1 MSFYPQP
8 NKYQCGPFAFKY
20 ALVMLGVF
28 ASEKSIAKKAGSTWW
43 AGTDEI
49 GLSRAAKYYNCRLK
63 YFRRE
68 TGNDAVKALLQQL
81 KKGFP
86 CILSVDNWEHWLTV
100 INWQQGK
107 FILID
112 SSKDRVI
119 NIYSARQLARRWKY
133 LDPDDEFISYDGYA
147 LIPNFKTKT
156 RAKFTL
162 AKAKYVMHAKNKE
175 LAKHWD
181 TYFNDLISICK
192 PRTATSIHTI
202 SFGEFLR
209 RYEKMI
215 IQEVAYWHGNPSY
228 GELKKIIEKMEFIAN
243 VYNLVIYID
252 EHKKAL
258 VDITSLLMMYTCGK
272 YGMEEIYS

>member
-8 NKYQCGPFAFKY
+8 NKYQCGPFALKY
-20 ALVMLGVF
+20 ALVMLGIF
-28 ASEKSIAKKAGSTWW
+28 ASEKSIAKRAGSTWW
-43 AGTDEI
+43 FGTDEI
-49 GLSRAAKYYNCRLK
+49 GLARAAKYYDCRLK

-68 TGNDAVKALLQQL
+68 TGKDAIKVLIQHL
-81 KKGFP
+81 KKGYP

-112 SSKDRVI
+112 SIKNRVI
-119 NIYSARQLARRWKY
+119 NIYTTRQLTRRWKY
-133 LDPDDEFISYDGYA
+133 LDPDDEFISFDGYA
-147 LIPNFKTKT
+147 VIPNFKTKT

-162 AKAKYVMHAKNKE
+162 AKANYVMQAKNRE

-215 IQEVAYWHGNPSY
+215 IQEVAYWHGNPTH
-228 GELKKIIEKMEFIAN
+228 GELKKVIDKMEFIAN

-258 VDITSLLMMYTCGK
+258 VDITGLLMMYACGK
-272 YGMEEIYS
+272 YGMDKIYS

>member
-1 MSFYPQP
+1 MSLYKQP
-8 NKYQCGPFAFKY
+8 NKYQCGPFALKY

-28 ASEKSIAKKAGSTWW
+28 TSEKSIAKKAGSTWW

-49 GLSRAAKYYNCRLK
+49 GLARAAKSYNCRLK

-68 TGNDAVKALLQQL
+68 TGVDGVKVLIQHL
-81 KKGFP
+81 KKGYP
-86 CILSVDNWEHWLTV
+86 CILSVDEWGHWLTV

-107 FILID
+107 FILVD
-112 SSKDRVI
+112 SAEAKVI
-119 NIYSARQLARRWKY
+119 HIYSAQQIINRWKY
-133 LDPDDEFISYDGYA
+133 IDPDDEFKSFDGYA
-147 LIPNFKTKT
+147 LMPNFKIRA

-162 AKAKYVMHAKNKE
+162 AKARYIMQKKNSD

-215 IQEVAYWHGNPSY
+215 IHEVEYWHGVPSY
-228 GELKKIIEKMEFIAN
+228 NELRKVVDKMKFIAD

-258 VDITSLLMMYTCGK
+258 VDITSLLMMYACGK
-272 YGMEEIYS
+272 YGMEKIYI

>member
-258 VDITSLLMMYTCGK
+258 VDITSLLMMYACGK
-272 YGMEEIYS
+272 YGMDEIYS

>member
-28 ASEKSIAKKAGSTWW
+28 ASEKSIAKRAGSTWW

-49 GLSRAAKYYNCRLK
+49 GLARAAKYYNCRLK

-68 TGNDAVKALLQQL
+68 TGSDAVKALHKQL
-81 KKGFP
+81 KKGYP

-112 SSKDRVI
+112 SVKDRVI
-119 NIYSARQLARRWKY
+119 NIYSTRQLVRRWKY
-133 LDPDDEFISYDGYA
+133 LDPDDDFISYDGYA
-147 LIPNFKTKT
+147 LIPNFKIKT

-162 AKAKYVMHAKNKE
+162 SKARYVMQAKNKE

-215 IQEVAYWHGNPSY
+215 IQEVAYWHGNPSHS
-228 GELKKIIEKMEFIAN
+228 ELKKIIEKMEFIAN

-258 VDITSLLMMYTCGK
+258 VDITSLLMMYACGK
-272 YGMEEIYS
+272 YGMDEIYS